1 MVEKV
6 ERRTENDNSSRM
18 KLLIGICICM
28 AIGWFLASICRAA
41 ADSDDIYDDA
51 SRKPF
56 SDN

>member
-1 MVEKV
+1 
-6 ERRTENDNSSRM
+6 M